1 MLTITFLVSN
11 YIQEASVTE
20 AVENITV
27 LCSVVQSEPLL
38 ICRAVF
44 YCANNEATILNLSSG
59 VAQKF
64 STTQLCNVTIQVV
77 SSNDVSQVLEQTLF
91 YNVLPSVQPTSP
103 SVQPSSPSSTSN
115 SEYLL
120 YYYCCC
126 DCYIRVFSNIFGLN
140 FYTCNNS
147 LHAKLTIIIIARKHN

>member
-1 MLTITFLVSN
+1 MLSFCYVACLIYIIHKTITFLVSN

-44 YCANNEATILNLSSG
+44 YCTDNESTTLSLSSG
-59 VAQKF
+59 VVQNF
-64 STTQLCNVTIQVV
+64 TTTQLCNVTIQVV

-91 YNVLPSVQPTSP
+91 YNVLPSVQP
-103 SVQPSSPSSTSN
+103 SSPSSTSN
-115 SEYLL
+115 SEY
-120 YYYCCC
+120 
-126 DCYIRVFSNIFGLN
+126 
-140 FYTCNNS
+140 
-147 LHAKLTIIIIARKHN
+147 

>member
-44 YCANNEATILNLSSG
+44 YCANNEAAILNLSSG
-59 VAQKF
+59 VAQIF
-64 STTQLCNVTIQVV
+64 TTTQLCNVIIQVV

-91 YNVLPSVQPTSP
+91 YNVLPSVQP
-103 SVQPSSPSSTSN
+103 SSPSSTSN

-120 YYYCCC
+120 YYYCCVTVILE
-126 DCYIRVFSNIFGLN
+126 YFLIYLGSIF
-140 FYTCNNS
+140 T
-147 LHAKLTIIIIARKHN
+147 HAIIHYMQN

>member
-1 MLTITFLVSN
+1 MLPIHYLLNISFLVSN

-44 YCANNEATILNLSSG
+44 YCANNEATILNLSSD

-91 YNVLPSVQPTSP
+91 YNVLP

-147 LHAKLTIIIIARKHN
+147 LHAKLTIIIIARNHN

>member
-1 MLTITFLVSN
+1 MSN

-38 ICRAVF
+38 ICCAVF
-44 YCANNEATILNLSSG
+44 YCTDNESTTLSLSSG
-59 VAQKF
+59 VVQNF
-64 STTQLCNVTIQVV
+64 TTTQLCNVTIQVV

-103 SVQPSSPSSTSN
+103 SVQPTSPSSTSN
-115 SEYLL
+115 SEY
-120 YYYCCC
+120 
-126 DCYIRVFSNIFGLN
+126 
-140 FYTCNNS
+140 
-147 LHAKLTIIIIARKHN
+147 

>member
-27 LCSVVQSEPLL
+27 LCSVVQSEPPL
-38 ICRAVF
+38 ICHAVF
-44 YCANNEATILNLSSG
+44 YCTDNEATILNLSSG

-77 SSNDVSQVLEQTLF
+77 SSNDVSKVLEQTLF
-91 YNVLPSVQPTSP
+91 YNELP

-120 YYYCCC
+120 YYHFCC

-140 FYTCNNS
+140 FS
-147 LHAKLTIIIIARKHN
+147 PHMQ